1 MKCGKSCVMQAKGE
15 GIFDLQEFLLAAF
28 AKIVKSNYLRCYV
41 HLLTWNNLA
50 PTGQIFMK
58 FDTDYF

>member
-1 MKCGKSCVMQAKGE
+1 MQAKGE